1 MGDEMQQE
9 DWVAGWDSYRRRL
22 AESAAKRAYER
33 GYKDATIDAVLSNAK
48 TRSKPVPGSIQWAV
62 EQLRAGRSVK
72 RKHVDGLLA
81 PHTSVSHLILTF
93 GDVMATDWQLAE
105 TPDSPCD
112 SP

>member
-1 MGDEMQQE
+1 MGDETQQE

-62 EQLRAGRSVK
+62 EQLRAGRAVT
-72 RKHVDGLLA
+72 R
-81 PHTSVSHLILTF
+81 
-93 GDVMATDWQLAE
+93 ATRPRSGITASWSC
-105 TPDSPCD
+105 PPGGR
-112 SP
+112 

>member
-62 EQLRAGRSVK
+62 EQLRAGRAVT
-72 RKHVDGLLA
+72 RKHADWLFINPPA
-81 PHTSVSHLILTF
+81 PSIIISLE
-93 GDVMATDWQLAE
+93 DVMATDWQIAE

-112 SP
+112 SL

>member
-1 MGDEMQQE
+1 MAHDEIP
-9 DWVAGWDSYRRRL
+9 DWMKGWNEYRRTL
-22 AESAAKRAYER
+22 DEDAEERAYER

-72 RKHVDGLLA
+72 RKHVDVLLA
-81 PHTSVSHLILTF
+81 PHTSASHLILTF

-112 SP
+112 CP